1 MKDIFT
7 KIYQDNDW
15 KSDESVSGQG
25 STLDATEGIRREL
38 PKLFDKFH
46 VKSILD
52 IPCGDFNW
60 FDKMKWGTDD
70 RELRLYIGADIVPE
84 LIASNRERYGIR
96 TYQDFQVLD
105 ITKDELPKVDLIL
118 VRDLFGHFSEPDLAL
133 AIQNIKRSGAKY
145 LLATTFPSSFNT
157 VRIQTGQWHA
167 LNLDYYCG
175 LPPAIEIINEGNQMF
190 KDKCLGLWQLR

>member
-1 MKDIFT
+1 MKEIFT
-7 KIYQDNDW
+7 GIYKNNDW

-25 STLDATEGIRREL
+25 STMDATEGIRREL
-38 PKLFDKFH
+38 PKLLNKFH
-46 VKSILD
+46 VKSLLD
-52 IPCGDFNW
+52 IPCGDCNW
-60 FDKMKWGTDD
+60 INRVDFPEDF
-70 RELRLYIGADIVPE
+70 EYHGADIVEEVVE
-84 LIASNRERYGIR
+84 LARDNMRGRYGWNQNNF
-96 TYQDFQVLD
+96 TVLD
-105 ITKDELPKVDLIL
+105 ITKDQLPKVDLIL

-133 AIQNIKRSGAKY
+133 AIKNVKSSGAKY

-175 LPPAIEIINEGNQMF
+175 LPPVLEIINEGNQMF